1 MSTSLIVLLGFSGM
15 AALIVLQVP
24 IGIAMMAIGSC
35 GFAALVGAAPAL
47 SVFGD
52 ELTSTFASADLA
64 VVPVFLLMGSFASA
78 AGLSEDLYRLA
89 DALVGHR
96 RGGMAMATIGGCAG
110 FGALCG
116 SSLATVGTMHQVAY
130 PEMIRRGYA
139 PHFAAATIAVGGTLG
154 ILIPPSIIMVIYAVL
169 SETFVVDLYVAA
181 LVPAVFAVGFY
192 LMAVYVYCTLWPDRA
207 PASARLTWSERLG
220 EARRTWGVVV
230 MVTIVVGGIYFG
242 IFTAMEAA
250 AVGAVIAFAFLVGRR
265 RFTMRGFLH
274 LMGDT
279 ATTTGMIY
287 VMVIGAS
294 VFNYF
299 IAASHMPEQM
309 IQFLEAIKLPHVWV
323 IALILVAYIVLGA
336 VFDEV
341 ATMLITL
348 PCVLPLIKSCGYD
361 PVWWGIVNVTVIM
374 IGLFCPP
381 IGLNVMVMHGL
392 VRNVPIS
399 RIYQGVVPYLIAD
412 FLRLALLVA
421 FPVMATWLPATMKL
435 WL

>member
-1 MSTSLIVLLGFSGM
+1 MSPSLIVLLGFAGM
-15 AALIVLQVP
+15 AALILLQVP
-24 IGIAMMAIGSC
+24 VGIAMMTIGAC
-35 GFAALVGAAPAL
+35 GFAALVGVGPAL
-47 SVFGD
+47 SVFGN
-52 ELTSTFASADLA
+52 ELTSTFSSADLA
-64 VVPVFLLMGSFASA
+64 VVPVFLLMGAFASA

-89 DALVGHR
+89 DAVVGHR
-96 RGGMAMATIGGCAG
+96 RGGLAMATIGGCAG

-130 PEMIRRGYA
+130 PEMLQRGYA

-154 ILIPPSIIMVIYAVL
+154 ILVPPSIILVIYAVL

-181 LVPAVFAVGFY
+181 LIPAVFAVGFY
-192 LMAVYVYCTLWPDRA
+192 LLAVQVYCMLWPAHA
-207 PASARLTWSERLG
+207 PASARLPWRHRLR
-220 EARRTWGVVV
+220 ETRRTWGVVL
-230 MVTIVVGGIYFG
+230 MVAIVVGGIYFG

-250 AVGAVIAFAFLVGRR
+250 AVGVAIAFAFLVGRR
-265 RFTMRGFLH
+265 RFTMRGFLRM
-274 LMGDT
+274 MGDT

-299 IAASHMPEQM
+299 IATSHMPEQL
-309 IQFLEAIKLPHVWV
+309 IQLLEGIDLPHVLV
-323 IALILVAYIVLGA
+323 IGLILVAYIVLGA

-348 PCVLPLIKSCGYD
+348 PFVLPLITSWGYD

-381 IGLNVMVMHGL
+381 IGLNVMVMHGM
-392 VRNVPIS
+392 VRNVPIY

-421 FPVMATWLPATMKL
+421 FPLMATWLPATMKG
-435 WL
+435 